1 VVMIPTPAI
10 PTPTGFA
17 GFSGLVGLLAAA
29 GFGGPAGAAGGSQQQ
44 PQQPLPV
51 PHLRYCYAPYTIATQ
66 LLAAADEVQHPGTVL
81 EYLSAGEY
89 ASITWAD
96 PRSSNCFGWP
106 LRRRRFAK

>member
-17 GFSGLVGLLAAA
+17 GFNGLAGLLAAA
-29 GFGGPAGAAGGSQQQ
+29 GFGSSAGAGARAGGSQQQ
-44 PQQPLPV
+44 QQPLPV

-81 EYLSAGEY
+81 EYLSAGESR
-89 ASITWAD
+89 APLQWRGVR
-96 PRSSNCFGWP
+96 RSGC
-106 LRRRRFAK
+106 